1 MSRRAK
7 RGVKMIHLSQLQ
19 NTSRPKKKIQ
29 RVGRGIGSKRGA
41 TSGRGTKGD
50 GSRRGYSRR
59 YGYEGGQVPLYRKL
73 PVRGFTRGRFEK
85 PSQEITLGLL
95 EKYFK
100 DGETA
105 NLETLRQKGL
115 IQRRVPGGVKILAT
129 GELTKKIKIEASA
142 FTAGARQKLEARS
155 IPFQVI

>member
-1 MSRRAK
+1 MS
-7 RGVKMIHLSQLQ
+7 ILSQLK

-73 PVRGFTRGRFEK
+73 PIRGFTRGRFEK
-85 PSQEITLGLL
+85 ASKAITLSDI
-95 EKYFK
+95 EKHFA

-105 NLETLRQKGL
+105 NLETFREKGL
-115 IQRRVPGGVKILAT
+115 IPRQVPGGVKIIAT
-129 GELTKKIKIEASA
+129 GEVTKKIKIEAHA
-142 FTAGARQKLEARS
+142 FSAGARQKLEAKS
-155 IPFQVI
+155 ISFQVIER

>member
-1 MSRRAK
+1 M
-7 RGVKMIHLSQLQ
+7 VNLSQLK

-59 YGYEGGQVPLYRKL
+59 FGYEGGQVPLYRKL

-85 PSQEITLGLL
+85 PSIAITLATL
-95 EKYFK
+95 ERNFS
-100 DGETA
+100 DGESV
-105 NLETLRQKGL
+105 NYETLLQKGL
-115 IQRRVPGGVKILAT
+115 IPRRLPGGVKILST
-129 GELTKKIKIEASA
+129 GELTKKVKIEAHAYSA
-142 FTAGARQKLEARS
+142 AARVKLEARS
-155 IPFQVI
+155 IPFQVIGG

>member
-1 MSRRAK
+1 M
-7 RGVKMIHLSQLQ
+7 VNLSQLK

-73 PVRGFTRGRFEK
+73 PVRGFTRGRFDKESKAVTLAQIEK
-85 PSQEITLGLL
+85 H
-95 EKYFK
+95 FV

-105 NLETLRQKGL
+105 NVETLREKGL
-115 IQRRVPGGVKILAT
+115 IPRLLPGGVKVIAT
-129 GELTKKIKIEASA
+129 GDVTRKIRIEAHA
-142 FTAGARQKLEARS
+142 FSAGARQKLEARS
-155 IPFQVI
+155 ISFQVVEK